1 MSLSK
6 LPNELVSMI
15 LSFLELDGLLQA
27 SAANKLVHSLS
38 KPFLELAFKYRCI
51 QLGAGSVRCKP
62 CVAEWPKFPTAAMF
76 LKEIFEKPQITHY
89 VTHISNGVNWDE
101 RGSVIG
107 YEASEEC
114 LAEAKALAEAH
125 KGFECLLQSKTGPPL

>member
-6 LPNELVSMI
+6 LPNELVSTI

-51 QLGAGSVRCKP
+51 QLGVGCARCEP
-62 CVAEWPKFPTAAMF
+62 YDAEWPKFRTAAMF
-76 LKEIFEKPQITHY
+76 LKEIFKKPQITHY
-89 VTHISNGVNWDE
+89 VTRICHSDKWDE
-101 RGSVIG
+101 GDSV
-107 YEASEEC
+107 YEYEEFEEC

-125 KGFECLLQSKTGPPL
+125 KGFERLLQSKTGPPL